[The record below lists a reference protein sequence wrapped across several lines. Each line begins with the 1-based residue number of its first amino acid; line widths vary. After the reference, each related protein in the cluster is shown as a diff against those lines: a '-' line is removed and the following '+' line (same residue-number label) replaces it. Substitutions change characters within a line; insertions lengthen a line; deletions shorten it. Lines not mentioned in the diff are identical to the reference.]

1 MEFDIIIDNLF
12 NQNLIEFLY
21 KVSILT
27 TAIITLI
34 TAGYHATSTGGALW
48 RLFISPPTRAP
59 ISQSQAQTDI
69 FSLVLSVFSEAFA
82 SVFISTVI
90 VVRNT

>member
-34 TAGYHATSTGGALW
+34 TAGYHA
-48 RLFISPPTRAP
+48 R
-59 ISQSQAQTDI
+59 
-69 FSLVLSVFSEAFA
+69 
-82 SVFISTVI
+82 
-90 VVRNT
+90 VR